1 MKNLRQAPGN
11 NLWLV
16 ELTNCNY
23 RTHLLCQAKYL
34 LGMNKPNQYSLVEIS
49 NKKWP
54 ENESD
59 LENDE
64 YELPI

>member
-1 MKNLRQAPGN
+1 
-11 NLWLV
+11 
-16 ELTNCNY
+16 
-23 RTHLLCQAKYL
+23 
-34 LGMNKPNQYSLVEIS
+34 MNKPNQYSLVEIS